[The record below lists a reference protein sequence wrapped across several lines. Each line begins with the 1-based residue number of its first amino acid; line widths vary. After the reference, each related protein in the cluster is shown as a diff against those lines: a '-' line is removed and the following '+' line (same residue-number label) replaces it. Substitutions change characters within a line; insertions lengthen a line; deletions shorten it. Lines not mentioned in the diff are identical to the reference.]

1 MIPLLLAAAL
11 LGSAPRV
18 PDDPVARTLMH
29 ELAKGL
35 PPAAVGQW
43 VTYRL
48 DGGLNR
54 SGYWRLS
61 VVGKQ
66 RDEQGRDAVWVEM
79 ELSQT
84 AKMVAPLFQMRML
97 VANRGGLQA
106 DGISRVIVAA
116 GVEKPQELDARAVH
130 VLNERP
136 SAGPASPDSEAE
148 HLSRADVHLRAGK
161 ARKLMTLAGTL
172 EAVPVEMLYRDTVV
186 ERFWMSR
193 QVPVL
198 QLAKIEMPA
207 IDQSMEVRDYGLD
220 ARPMMHLPDPSAP
233 KLSLDPT
240 PGGPDAPTQAP

>member
-1 MIPLLLAAAL
+1 VIPVLLAAAL
-11 LGSAPRV
+11 FGSAPRM
-18 PDDPVARTLMH
+18 PEDPVSQVLMH

-48 DGGLNR
+48 DGGMNR
-54 SGYWRLS
+54 VAYWRLS

-66 RDEQGRDAVWVEM
+66 RDREGRNAVWVEM

-84 AKMVAPLFQMRML
+84 AKMVAPLFQMRLL
-97 VANRGGLQA
+97 VATREGLQA

-116 GVEKPQELDARAVH
+116 GVEKPQELDAKSVQR
-130 VLNERP
+130 LNEKK
-136 SAGPASPDSEAE
+136 PAAVAPNPEAE
-148 HLSRADVHLRAGK
+148 RIRADVHLRAGK
-161 ARKLMTLAGTL
+161 AKKLMTLAGTL
-172 EAVPVEMLYRDTVV
+172 DAVPVEMLYRDTVV

-207 IDQSMEVRDYGLD
+207 IDQTMEVRDYGLD
-220 ARPMMHLPDPSAP
+220 ARPMMRPPDPSAP

-240 PGGPDAPTQAP
+240 PGGPDALTQAP